1 MSEVTFGQLESWGSG
16 ATFGGGSDQEDF
28 LNLKE
33 DGTYRVR
40 MVGGPPHEFRIH
52 WARDNNGKMRRVK
65 CAGRDCLLCKEGDEP
80 QVRYMAGV
88 IDREDGRVK
97 VLEFT
102 RSVYARLKTLFYDDE
117 WGEPSGYDIKIKKNS
132 KEKSPRDIYKTEP
145 VPRGMGPITDEE
157 ATLVKEFFDR
167 VVLDRFA
174 APGKNDE
181 IIRKL
186 GREETPTASSSDSF
200 KTGEGSV
207 VASQSGDSDASTV
220 ATDDDFDF

>member
-16 ATFGGGSDQEDF
+16 ASMGGGAGTDEF

-52 WARDNNGKMRRVK
+52 WARNGEGKLRRIK
-65 CAGRDCLLCKEGDEP
+65 CAGRDCALCNEGNEP
-80 QVRYMAGV
+80 QVRYLSPV

-97 VLEFT
+97 ALEFP
-102 RSVYARLKTLFYDDE
+102 RSVYGRLKGLFFDDE
-117 WGEPSGYDIKIKKNS
+117 WGNPNNYDIKIIKNS

-157 ATLVKEFFDR
+157 KALVKEFSDR
-167 VVLDRFA
+167 VNLDRLA

-181 IIRKL
+181 NLRKL
-186 GREETPTASSSDSF
+186 GREDVPLASASDSF
-200 KTGEGSV
+200 TTG
-207 VASQSGDSDASTV
+207 ASPSSISDANEDSG
-220 ATDDDFDF
+220 ADDDFDF